1 MIDVTSLP
9 ESEYMFIFRVQVVLI
24 VFLVLRLGRLA
35 LYIIRKN
42 NKGIRQIADSKF
54 QLCFP
59 FVFFAARIYFVEK
72 ISGMLIV
79 FLLINALI
87 KPTFNDMMS
96 EDNFKDIR
104 NDILI
109 CLILYVW
116 LLLILVGVI

>member
-1 MIDVTSLP
+1 MIDVTSLS
-9 ESEYMFIFRVQVVLI
+9 ESEYMFIFWVQVVLI

-116 LLLILVGVI
+116 LLLMKKVTK

>member
-9 ESEYMFIFRVQVVLI
+9 ESEYMFIFWVQVVLI

>member
-1 MIDVTSLP
+1 MIDVTSLS
-9 ESEYMFIFRVQVVLI
+9 ESEYMFIFWVQVVLI